1 MSALRSLPSGGSS
14 VNLRTPALRKQTWG
28 SEAEEDRGRKE
39 ENALQLGFLPA
50 FVEGWW
56 GQWFLGEQPFSK
68 FRLTGYLCA
77 QPSTIGWN
85 CLPVQARSKAEL
97 DSVAPQ

>member
-1 MSALRSLPSGGSS
+1 M
-14 VNLRTPALRKQTWG
+14 NLRTPALRKQTWG

-56 GQWFLGEQPFSK
+56 GQWFLGEHVPVPF
-68 FRLTGYLCA
+68 
-77 QPSTIGWN
+77 
-85 CLPVQARSKAEL
+85 
-97 DSVAPQ
+97 